1 MDKSESKIH
10 QLDSNTDRA
19 KPGDKE
25 ESADRGS
32 EKNSIRTDVRPDEAN
47 IRYVTIP
54 QFDADMSGQDDS
66 IDLFAL
72 WEVVYK
78 FKGVLLGSVL
88 LALLLSVATALL
100 MSPVYRAEL
109 IVAPVTE
116 EKGGGLSALAGQFG
130 GLASLAGVNIPS
142 GGGNVD
148 RVLATL
154 KSRAFLL
161 PLFAENNVFKV
172 LSSPESTPAP
182 TPEPT
187 SELDSDE
194 KMSPLEVYTFF
205 IKTVMSVSKDSKTGL
220 VTLSIE
226 WSDPEVAA
234 QWANM
239 LVLRL
244 NEHQRQTA
252 IFEAEQNID
261 YLNSQL
267 QKTSVV
273 DMQQMIYQMIE
284 SETKAVMLANVK
296 KDFSLEV
303 IDPAVA
309 PEKRIRPR
317 RSLIVVLGLVMG
329 LMMGVF
335 LVFVLHAIGQ
345 YKLRAAP
352 V

>member
-1 MDKSESKIH
+1 
-10 QLDSNTDRA
+10 
-19 KPGDKE
+19 
-25 ESADRGS
+25 
-32 EKNSIRTDVRPDEAN
+32 
-47 IRYVTIP
+47 
-54 QFDADMSGQDDS
+54 
-66 IDLFAL
+66 
-72 WEVVYK
+72 
-78 FKGVLLGSVL
+78 
-88 LALLLSVATALL
+88 
-100 MSPVYRAEL
+100 
-109 IVAPVTE
+109 
-116 EKGGGLSALAGQFG
+116 
-130 GLASLAGVNIPS
+130 
-142 GGGNVD
+142 
-148 RVLATL
+148 L